1 MSISFEIEKISP
13 IVNEEIDYDTLI
25 FKINCPKKVNID
37 NGKDLWIFFKTII
50 DGGVKKI
57 IINLKDLDFIDSSGI
72 GILINTA
79 KLIRS
84 KNGEFVM
91 CNSSPD
97 IKNVF
102 KIINLQ
108 NFIKVYNT
116 EHEAIDS
123 FRYL

>member
-1 MSISFEIEKISP
+1 MSITFEIEKVSP
-13 IVNEEIDYDTLI
+13 IVNEDIDYDTLI
-25 FKINCPKKVNID
+25 FKIMSPKKVNID
-37 NGKDLWIFFKTII
+37 NGKDLWIFFKTVIE
-50 DGGVKKI
+50 GGVKKI
-57 IINLKDLDFIDSSGI
+57 IINLNDLDFIDSSGI

-79 KLIRS
+79 KLIRT

-91 CNSSPD
+91 CNASAD

-108 NFIKVYNT
+108 NFIKVYNS
-116 EHEAIDS
+116 EHEAVDS